1 MQKGSRKNS
10 IFNSQNLGR
19 SDSGFG
25 EFWSNC
31 GNLLP
36 MNQGSRRAIYAAFAA
51 NLGIAI
57 AKLIGAIIT
66 GSAGLLAETLHSLA
80 DTGNQALLLVG
91 GKRAGQKPSKRH
103 PFGYGSER
111 YFWSFVVALVLFSL
125 GGLFALYEGVQKLRN
140 PHEASHL
147 MLAII
152 ILLFAIALETVS
164 LRTALREA
172 NHSKL
177 RNESWWSYIKNSK
190 EPELP
195 VVLLED
201 FGAEIGLIFALSGV
215 IVASITDNSRWDALG
230 SLAIGVL
237 LIGIA
242 YVLAVK
248 MKSLLI
254 GEAATPEVQDLIT
267 AALINHRHVN
277 KIIHMK
283 TLHLGPDEI
292 LLAVKIEF
300 DHDLSV
306 AQLALAIDDAEA
318 RARTAVKQQLVIYI
332 EPDIVNPSRI
342 L

>member
-1 MQKGSRKNS
+1 
-10 IFNSQNLGR
+10 
-19 SDSGFG
+19 
-25 EFWSNC
+25 
-31 GNLLP
+31 

-66 GSAGLLAETLHSLA
+66 GSAGLLAETFHSLA

-91 GKRAGQKPSKRH
+91 GRRANRKPSKEH

-125 GGLFALYEGVQKLRN
+125 GGLFALYEGIQKLRN
-140 PHEASHL
+140 PHEASNL
-147 MLAII
+147 GLAII
-152 ILLFAIALETVS
+152 ILLFAIVLETFS
-164 LRTALREA
+164 LRTAVKEA
-172 NHSKL
+172 NKSKL
-177 RNESWWSYIKNSK
+177 RDVSWWSYIKNSK

-201 FGAEIGLIFALSGV
+201 IGAEIGLFLALIGV

-242 YVLAVK
+242 FVLAVN

-254 GEAATPEVQDLIT
+254 GEAATAEVQDLVT
-267 AALINHRHVN
+267 AALINHPHVN

-300 DHDLSV
+300 KHDLSIT
-306 AQLALAIDDAEA
+306 QLALEIDDAEV
-318 RARTAVKQQLVIYI
+318 RARNAVKQRLVIYI
-332 EPDIVNPSRI
+332 EPDIMNTSQI

>member
-1 MQKGSRKNS
+1 
-10 IFNSQNLGR
+10 
-19 SDSGFG
+19 
-25 EFWSNC
+25 
-31 GNLLP
+31 

-51 NLGIAI
+51 NFGIAI

-66 GSAGLLAETLHSLA
+66 GSAGLLAETFHSLA

-91 GKRAGQKPSKRH
+91 GRRAGQKPSSRH

-147 MLAII
+147 TLAII
-152 ILLFAIALETVS
+152 ILLFAILLESFS
-164 LRTALREA
+164 LWTALKEA
-172 NHSKL
+172 NKSKPKDV
-177 RNESWWSYIKNSK
+177 SWWAYVRNAK

-201 FGAEIGLIFALSGV
+201 FGAEIGLLFALIGV
-215 IVASITDNSRWDALG
+215 VVANITGDSRWDALG
-230 SLAIGVL
+230 SLAIGAL

-254 GEAATPEVQDLIT
+254 GEAATAQVQDSIT
-267 AALINHRHVN
+267 AALLNHSHVN
-277 KIIHMK
+277 KIIHMR
-283 TLHLGPDEI
+283 TMHLGPDEV

-300 DHDLSV
+300 DRDLSV
-306 AQLALAIDDAEA
+306 AQLALAIDDAEV
-318 RARTAVKQQLVIYI
+318 RARNAVKQRLVIYI
-332 EPDIVNPSRI
+332 EPDIMNSRQI

>member
-1 MQKGSRKNS
+1 
-10 IFNSQNLGR
+10 
-19 SDSGFG
+19 
-25 EFWSNC
+25 
-31 GNLLP
+31 

-66 GSAGLLAETLHSLA
+66 GSAGLLAETFHSLA

-91 GKRAGQKPSKRH
+91 GRRAERKASVEH

-125 GGLFALYEGVQKLRN
+125 GGLFALYEGVQKLQN

-147 MLAII
+147 RLAVI
-152 ILLFAIALETVS
+152 ILLFAIALESFS

-172 NHSKL
+172 KHSKPA
-177 RNESWWSYIKNSK
+177 NDSWWSYIKNSK

-201 FGAEIGLIFALSGV
+201 IGAEIGLVFALLGV
-215 IVASITDNSRWDALG
+215 IVASITGNSRWDALG

-254 GEAATPEVQDLIT
+254 GEAATSEVQDLVS
-267 AALINHRHVN
+267 ASLISHPDVI
-277 KIIHMK
+277 KIIHMR

-300 DHDLSV
+300 NRQLTV
-306 AQLALAIDDAEA
+306 TQLAMAIDDAEV
-318 RARTAVKQQLVIYI
+318 RARSAVRQRLVIYI
-332 EPDIVNPSRI
+332 EPDITDTSRI

>member
-1 MQKGSRKNS
+1 
-10 IFNSQNLGR
+10 
-19 SDSGFG
+19 
-25 EFWSNC
+25 
-31 GNLLP
+31 

-66 GSAGLLAETLHSLA
+66 GSAGLLAETFHSLA

-91 GKRAGQKPSKRH
+91 GRRANRKPSKEH

-125 GGLFALYEGVQKLRN
+125 GGLFALYEGIQKLRT
-140 PHEASHL
+140 PHEASNL
-147 MLAII
+147 GLAII
-152 ILLFAIALETVS
+152 ILLFAIVLETFS
-164 LRTALREA
+164 LRTAVKEA
-172 NHSKL
+172 NKSKL
-177 RNESWWSYIKNSK
+177 RDVSWWSYIKNSK

-201 FGAEIGLIFALSGV
+201 IGAEIGLFLALIGV

-230 SLAIGVL
+230 SLAIGAL

-242 YVLAVK
+242 FVLAVN

-254 GEAATPEVQDLIT
+254 GEAATAEVQDLVS
-267 AALINHRHVN
+267 AALINHPHVN

-300 DHDLSV
+300 KHDLSIT
-306 AQLALAIDDAEA
+306 QLALEIDDAEV
-318 RARTAVKQQLVIYI
+318 RARNAVKQRLVIYI
-332 EPDIVNPSRI
+332 EPDIMNTSQI

>member
-1 MQKGSRKNS
+1 
-10 IFNSQNLGR
+10 
-19 SDSGFG
+19 
-25 EFWSNC
+25 
-31 GNLLP
+31 

-66 GSAGLLAETLHSLA
+66 GSAGLLAETFHSLA

-91 GKRAGQKPSKRH
+91 GRRADRKPSKEH

-125 GGLFALYEGVQKLRN
+125 GGLFALFEGVQKLGN
-140 PHEASHL
+140 PHQASHL
-147 MLAII
+147 GLAII
-152 ILLFAIALETVS
+152 ILLFAIVLESFS
-164 LRTALREA
+164 LGTALREA
-172 NHSKL
+172 KHSKL
-177 RNESWWSYIKNSK
+177 PDVSWWSYVRNAK

-201 FGAEIGLIFALSGV
+201 FGAEIGLLFALIGV
-215 IVASITDNSRWDALG
+215 IVARITGNSRWDALG
-230 SLAIGVL
+230 SLAIGAL

-254 GEAATPEVQDLIT
+254 GEAATSEVQDLIST
-267 AALINHRHVN
+267 ALINHPHVN
-277 KIIHMK
+277 KIIHMR
-283 TLHLGPDEI
+283 TLHLGPDEL

-300 DHDLSV
+300 NRDLSV
-306 AQLALAIDDAEA
+306 TQLALAIDDAEV
-318 RARTAVKQQLVIYI
+318 RARNAVKQRLVIYI
-332 EPDIVNPSRI
+332 EPDIMNSRRI

>member
-1 MQKGSRKNS
+1 
-10 IFNSQNLGR
+10 
-19 SDSGFG
+19 
-25 EFWSNC
+25 
-31 GNLLP
+31 
-36 MNQGSRRAIYAAFAA
+36 MNQGSRRAVYAAFAA

-66 GSAGLLAETLHSLA
+66 GSAGLLAETFHSLA

-91 GKRAGQKPSKRH
+91 GRRADRAPSTKH
-103 PFGYGSER
+103 PFGYGAER

-140 PHEASHL
+140 PHQASHL
-147 MLAII
+147 ILAII
-152 ILLFAIALETVS
+152 ILLFAIVLESFS
-164 LRTALREA
+164 LGTALKVARQ
-172 NHSKL
+172 SKPKDL
-177 RNESWWSYIKNSK
+177 SWWSYIKNSK

-201 FGAEIGLIFALSGV
+201 LGAEIGLLFALIGV
-215 IVASITDNSRWDALG
+215 IVASITGNSRWDALG
-230 SLAIGVL
+230 SLAIGAL

-242 YVLAVK
+242 CVLAIE

-254 GEAATPEVQDLIT
+254 GEAATPEVQNLIT
-267 AALINHRHVN
+267 DALTNHPHVN

-283 TLHLGPDEI
+283 TMHLGPDEI

-300 DHDLSV
+300 DRDLSI
-306 AQLALAIDDAEA
+306 AQLALAIDDAEV
-318 RARTAVKQQLVIYI
+318 RARNAVKQRLIIYI
-332 EPDIVNPSRI
+332 EPDIVNSRRI

>member
-1 MQKGSRKNS
+1 
-10 IFNSQNLGR
+10 
-19 SDSGFG
+19 
-25 EFWSNC
+25 
-31 GNLLP
+31 

-51 NLGIAI
+51 NFGIAI

-66 GSAGLLAETLHSLA
+66 GSAGLLAETFHSLA

-91 GKRAGQKPSKRH
+91 GRRANRKPSKEH

-125 GGLFALYEGVQKLRN
+125 GGLFALYEGVQKLRH

-147 MLAII
+147 RLAII
-152 ILLFAIALETVS
+152 ILIFAIVLETFS
-164 LRTALREA
+164 LRTAVREA
-172 NHSKL
+172 NKIKS
-177 RNESWWSYIKNSK
+177 RDVSWWNFIKNSK

-201 FGAEIGLIFALSGV
+201 IGAEIGLFLALFGV
-215 IVASITDNSRWDALG
+215 IAASVTDDSRWDSIG

-242 YVLAVK
+242 FVLAVN

-254 GEAATPEVQDLIT
+254 GEAATGEVLDIVT
-267 AALINHRHVN
+267 SALTDNPLVN

-300 DHDLSV
+300 NRDLSV
-306 AQLALAIDDAEA
+306 TQLALAINEAEV
-318 RARTAVKQQLVIYI
+318 RARNAVKQRLVIYI
-332 EPDIVNPSRI
+332 EPDIMNSSPI

>member
-1 MQKGSRKNS
+1 
-10 IFNSQNLGR
+10 
-19 SDSGFG
+19 
-25 EFWSNC
+25 
-31 GNLLP
+31 

-91 GKRAGQKPSKRH
+91 GRRARRKPSEAH

-125 GGLFALYEGVQKLRN
+125 GGMFALYEGVQKLRH

-147 MLAII
+147 LLAVI
-152 ILLFAIALETVS
+152 ILIFAILLETFS
-164 LRTALREA
+164 LRTALKEA
-172 NHSKL
+172 NHSKP
-177 RNESWWSYIKNSK
+177 RDMSWWSYIRNAK

-201 FGAEIGLIFALSGV
+201 FGAEIGLLFALAGV
-215 IVASITDNSRWDALG
+215 TVASITGDSRWDALG

-242 YVLAVK
+242 FVLAVK

-254 GEAATPEVQDLIT
+254 GEAATSEVQNLLT
-267 AALINHRHVN
+267 AALTNHHHVH

-283 TLHLGPDEI
+283 TLHLGPDEV

-300 DHDLSV
+300 DRDLSI
-306 AQLALAIDDAEA
+306 AQLALAIDDAEV
-318 RARTAVKQQLVIYI
+318 RARNAVKQKLVIYI
-332 EPDIVNPSRI
+332 EPDIMNARQI

>member
-1 MQKGSRKNS
+1 
-10 IFNSQNLGR
+10 
-19 SDSGFG
+19 
-25 EFWSNC
+25 
-31 GNLLP
+31 

-66 GSAGLLAETLHSLA
+66 GSAGLLAETFHSLA

-91 GKRAGQKPSKRH
+91 GRRANRKPSKEH

-125 GGLFALYEGVQKLRN
+125 GGLFALYEGIQKLRN
-140 PHEASHL
+140 PHEASNL
-147 MLAII
+147 GLAII
-152 ILLFAIALETVS
+152 ILLFAIVLETFS
-164 LRTALREA
+164 LRTAVKEA
-172 NHSKL
+172 NKSKL
-177 RNESWWSYIKNSK
+177 RDVSWWSYIKNSK

-201 FGAEIGLIFALSGV
+201 IGAEIGLFLALIGV

-242 YVLAVK
+242 FVLAVN

-254 GEAATPEVQDLIT
+254 GEAATAEVQDLVS
-267 AALINHRHVN
+267 AALINHPHVN

-300 DHDLSV
+300 KHDLSIT
-306 AQLALAIDDAEA
+306 QLALEIDDAEV
-318 RARTAVKQQLVIYI
+318 RARNAVKQRLVIYI
-332 EPDIVNPSRI
+332 EPDIMNTSQI

>member
-1 MQKGSRKNS
+1 
-10 IFNSQNLGR
+10 
-19 SDSGFG
+19 
-25 EFWSNC
+25 
-31 GNLLP
+31 

-66 GSAGLLAETLHSLA
+66 GSAGLLAETFHSLA

-91 GKRAGQKPSKRH
+91 GRRANRKPSKEH

-125 GGLFALYEGVQKLRN
+125 GGLFALYEGIQKLLN
-140 PHEASHL
+140 PHEASNL
-147 MLAII
+147 GLAII
-152 ILLFAIALETVS
+152 ILLFAIVLETFS
-164 LRTALREA
+164 LRTAVKEA
-172 NHSKL
+172 NKSKL
-177 RNESWWSYIKNSK
+177 RDVSWWSYIKNSK

-201 FGAEIGLIFALSGV
+201 IGAEIGLFLALIGV

-230 SLAIGVL
+230 SLAIGAL

-242 YVLAVK
+242 FVLAVN

-254 GEAATPEVQDLIT
+254 GEAATAEVQDLVS
-267 AALINHRHVN
+267 AALINHPHVN

-300 DHDLSV
+300 KHDLSIT
-306 AQLALAIDDAEA
+306 QLALEIDDAEV
-318 RARTAVKQQLVIYI
+318 RARNAVKQRLVIYI
-332 EPDIVNPSRI
+332 EPDIMNTSRI

>member
-1 MQKGSRKNS
+1 
-10 IFNSQNLGR
+10 
-19 SDSGFG
+19 
-25 EFWSNC
+25 
-31 GNLLP
+31 

-57 AKLIGAIIT
+57 AKLVGAIIT
-66 GSAGLLAETLHSLA
+66 GSAGLLAETFHSLA

-91 GKRAGQKPSKRH
+91 GRRANRKPSKEH

-125 GGLFALYEGVQKLRN
+125 GGLFALYEGVQKLRH

-147 MLAII
+147 RLAII
-152 ILLFAIALETVS
+152 ILIFAIVLETFS
-164 LRTALREA
+164 LRTAVREA
-172 NHSKL
+172 NKSKSHDV
-177 RNESWWSYIKNSK
+177 SWWSFIKNSK

-201 FGAEIGLIFALSGV
+201 IGAEIGLFLALFGV
-215 IVASITDNSRWDALG
+215 IVASITDNSRWDSVG

-242 YVLAVK
+242 FVLAVN

-254 GEAATPEVQDLIT
+254 GEAAAAEVLDLVT
-267 AALINHRHVN
+267 AALVDHPLVN

-283 TLHLGPDEI
+283 TLHLGPEEI

-300 DHDLSV
+300 NRDLSV
-306 AQLALAIDDAEA
+306 TQLALAINDAEL
-318 RARTAVKQQLVIYI
+318 RARNAVKQRLVIYI
-332 EPDIVNPSRI
+332 EPDIMNSSPI

>member
-1 MQKGSRKNS
+1 
-10 IFNSQNLGR
+10 
-19 SDSGFG
+19 
-25 EFWSNC
+25 
-31 GNLLP
+31 

-66 GSAGLLAETLHSLA
+66 GSAGLLAETFHSLA

-91 GKRAGQKPSKRH
+91 GRRANRKPSKEH

-125 GGLFALYEGVQKLRN
+125 GGLFALYEGIQKLRN
-140 PHEASHL
+140 PHEASNL
-147 MLAII
+147 GLAII
-152 ILLFAIALETVS
+152 ILLFAIVLETFS
-164 LRTALREA
+164 LRTAVKEA
-172 NHSKL
+172 NKSKL
-177 RNESWWSYIKNSK
+177 RDVSWWSYIKNSK

-201 FGAEIGLIFALSGV
+201 IGAEIGLFLALIGV

-230 SLAIGVL
+230 SLAIGAL

-242 YVLAVK
+242 FVLAVN

-254 GEAATPEVQDLIT
+254 GEAATAEVQDLVT
-267 AALINHRHVN
+267 AALINHPHVN

-300 DHDLSV
+300 KHDLSIT
-306 AQLALAIDDAEA
+306 QLALEIDDAEV
-318 RARTAVKQQLVIYI
+318 RARNAVKQRLVIYI
-332 EPDIVNPSRI
+332 EPDIMNTSQI

>member
-1 MQKGSRKNS
+1 
-10 IFNSQNLGR
+10 
-19 SDSGFG
+19 
-25 EFWSNC
+25 
-31 GNLLP
+31 

-91 GKRAGQKPSKRH
+91 GKRAARKPSTRH

-125 GGLFALYEGVQKLRN
+125 GGLFALYEGVQKLQN

-172 NHSKL
+172 NHTKPQDV
-177 RNESWWSYIKNSK
+177 SWWSYIKNAK

-201 FGAEIGLIFALSGV
+201 FGAEIGLAFALIGI
-215 IVASITDNSRWDALG
+215 IVASITGNSRWDALG
-230 SLAIGVL
+230 SLAIGAL

-267 AALINHRHVN
+267 TALINHHHVN

-300 DHDLSV
+300 NRDLSV
-306 AQLALAIDDAEA
+306 AQLALAIDDAEV
-318 RARTAVKQQLVIYI
+318 RARNAVKQQLVIYI

>member
-1 MQKGSRKNS
+1 
-10 IFNSQNLGR
+10 
-19 SDSGFG
+19 
-25 EFWSNC
+25 
-31 GNLLP
+31 

-66 GSAGLLAETLHSLA
+66 GSAGLLAETFHSLA

-91 GKRAGQKPSKRH
+91 GRRANRKPSKEH

-140 PHEASHL
+140 PHEASNL
-147 MLAII
+147 GLAII
-152 ILLFAIALETVS
+152 ILLFAIVLETFS
-164 LRTALREA
+164 LRTAVREA
-172 NHSKL
+172 NKSKA
-177 RNESWWSYIKNSK
+177 RDVSWWSYIKNSK

-201 FGAEIGLIFALSGV
+201 IGAEIGLFLALIGV
-215 IVASITDNSRWDALG
+215 VVASITDNSRWDALG
-230 SLAIGVL
+230 SLAIGAL
-237 LIGIA
+237 LIAIA

-254 GEAATPEVQDLIT
+254 GEAATSEVEDLVS
-267 AALINHRHVN
+267 AALINHPHVN

-300 DHDLSV
+300 NRDLSV
-306 AQLALAIDDAEA
+306 PQLALEINEAEV
-318 RARTAVKQQLVIYI
+318 RARNAVKQRLVIYI
-332 EPDIVNPSRI
+332 EPDIMNSAQI

>member
-1 MQKGSRKNS
+1 
-10 IFNSQNLGR
+10 
-19 SDSGFG
+19 
-25 EFWSNC
+25 
-31 GNLLP
+31 

-91 GKRAGQKPSKRH
+91 GRRARRKPSEAH

-125 GGLFALYEGVQKLRN
+125 GGMFALYEGVQKLRH

-147 MLAII
+147 MLAVI
-152 ILLFAIALETVS
+152 ILIFAILLETFS
-164 LRTALREA
+164 LRTALKEA
-172 NHSKL
+172 NHSKP
-177 RNESWWSYIKNSK
+177 RDMSWWSYIRNAK

-201 FGAEIGLIFALSGV
+201 FGAEIGLLFALAGV
-215 IVASITDNSRWDALG
+215 TVASITGNSRWDALG

-242 YVLAVK
+242 FVLAVK

-254 GEAATPEVQDLIT
+254 GEAATPEVQNLLTT
-267 AALINHRHVN
+267 ALTNHHHVH

-283 TLHLGPDEI
+283 TLHLGPDEV

-300 DHDLSV
+300 DRDLSI
-306 AQLALAIDDAEA
+306 AQLALAIDDAEV
-318 RARTAVKQQLVIYI
+318 RARNAVKQKLVIYI
-332 EPDIVNPSRI
+332 EPDIMNARQI

>member
-1 MQKGSRKNS
+1 
-10 IFNSQNLGR
+10 
-19 SDSGFG
+19 
-25 EFWSNC
+25 
-31 GNLLP
+31 

-51 NLGIAI
+51 NLSIAI

-66 GSAGLLAETLHSLA
+66 GSAGLLAETFHSLA

-91 GKRAGQKPSKRH
+91 GRRAGQKPSSRH

-125 GGLFALYEGVQKLRN
+125 GGLFALYEGVQKLRK

-147 MLAII
+147 TLAII
-152 ILLFAIALETVS
+152 ILLLAILLESFS
-164 LRTALREA
+164 LWTALKEA
-172 NHSKL
+172 RRSKPKDV
-177 RNESWWSYIKNSK
+177 SWWNYIKNAK

-201 FGAEIGLIFALSGV
+201 LGAEIGLLFALIGV
-215 IVASITDNSRWDALG
+215 VVTNITGDSRWDALG
-230 SLAIGVL
+230 SLAIGAL

-254 GEAATPEVQDLIT
+254 GEAATSEVQDSIT
-267 AALINHRHVN
+267 AALLNHAHVN

-283 TLHLGPDEI
+283 TMHLGPDEV

-300 DHDLSV
+300 DRDLSV
-306 AQLALAIDDAEA
+306 TQLALAIDDAEV
-318 RARTAVKQQLVIYI
+318 RARNAVRQRLVVYI
-332 EPDIVNPSRI
+332 EPDIMNSRQI

>member
-1 MQKGSRKNS
+1 MAILIHAQWRKTV
-10 IFNSQNLGR
+10 
-19 SDSGFG
+19 
-25 EFWSNC
+25 
-31 GNLLP
+31 
-36 MNQGSRRAIYAAFAA
+36 NQGSRRAIYAAFAA

-66 GSAGLLAETLHSLA
+66 GSAGLLAETFHSLA

-91 GKRAGQKPSKRH
+91 GRRAERKASEEH

-125 GGLFALYEGVQKLRN
+125 GGLFALFEGVQKLRD

-147 MLAII
+147 RLAVF
-152 ILLFAIALETVS
+152 ILIVAIVLESIS
-164 LRTALREA
+164 LRTAVREA
-172 NHSKL
+172 KHSKPSD
-177 RNESWWSYIKNSK
+177 ESWWSYIRKSK

-201 FGAEIGLIFALSGV
+201 IGAEIGLIFALIGV
-215 IVASITDNSRWDALG
+215 IVASVTGNSRWDALG

-237 LIGIA
+237 LIAIA

-254 GEAATPEVQDLIT
+254 GEAATSEVQQHVT
-267 AALINHRHVN
+267 AALIGHPDVIR
-277 KIIHMK
+277 IIHMR

-300 DHDLSV
+300 NRQLSV
-306 AQLALAIDDAEA
+306 TQLAKAIDDAEV
-318 RARTAVKQQLVIYI
+318 RARDAIHQRLVIYI
-332 EPDIVNPSRI
+332 EPDIMDTSRT

>member
-1 MQKGSRKNS
+1 
-10 IFNSQNLGR
+10 
-19 SDSGFG
+19 
-25 EFWSNC
+25 
-31 GNLLP
+31 

-57 AKLIGAIIT
+57 AKLIGAMIT
-66 GSAGLLAETLHSLA
+66 GSAGLLAETFHSLA

-91 GKRAGQKPSKRH
+91 GRRAGRKPSKEH
-103 PFGYGSER
+103 PFGYGAER

-125 GGLFALYEGVQKLRN
+125 GGLFALYEGVQKLRH

-152 ILLFAIALETVS
+152 ILLFAIVLESFS
-164 LRTALREA
+164 LGTALKEA
-172 NHSKL
+172 NRSKP
-177 RNESWWSYIKNSK
+177 RDMSWWSYVKNAK

-201 FGAEIGLIFALSGV
+201 FGAEIGLLFALIGV
-215 IVASITDNSRWDALG
+215 VVASITGNSRWDALG

-254 GEAATPEVQDLIT
+254 GEAATSEVQKLIT
-267 AALINHRHVN
+267 AALTNDPHVN
-277 KIIHMK
+277 KVIHMR
-283 TLHLGPDEI
+283 TMHLGPDEV

-300 DHDLSV
+300 NRDLSV
-306 AQLALAIDDAEA
+306 AQLALAIDDVEV
-318 RARTAVKQQLVIYI
+318 RARNAVKQRLVIYI
-332 EPDIVNPSRI
+332 EPDIMNARHMV
-342 L
+342 

>member
-1 MQKGSRKNS
+1 
-10 IFNSQNLGR
+10 
-19 SDSGFG
+19 
-25 EFWSNC
+25 
-31 GNLLP
+31 

-66 GSAGLLAETLHSLA
+66 GSAGLLAETFHSLA

-91 GKRAGQKPSKRH
+91 GRRAGQKPSSRH

-125 GGLFALYEGVQKLRN
+125 GGLFALYEGVQKLRK

-147 MLAII
+147 TLAII
-152 ILLFAIALETVS
+152 ILLLAILLESFS
-164 LRTALREA
+164 LWTALKEA
-172 NHSKL
+172 RRSKPKDV
-177 RNESWWSYIKNSK
+177 SWWNYIKNAK

-201 FGAEIGLIFALSGV
+201 LGAEIGLLFALIGV
-215 IVASITDNSRWDALG
+215 VVTNITGDSRWDALG
-230 SLAIGVL
+230 SLAIGAL

-254 GEAATPEVQDLIT
+254 GEAATSEVQDSIT
-267 AALINHRHVN
+267 AALLNHAHVN

-283 TLHLGPDEI
+283 TMHLGPDEV

-300 DHDLSV
+300 DRDLSV
-306 AQLALAIDDAEA
+306 TQLALAIDDAEV
-318 RARTAVKQQLVIYI
+318 RARNAVRQRLVVYI
-332 EPDIVNPSRI
+332 EPDIMNSRQI

>member
-1 MQKGSRKNS
+1 
-10 IFNSQNLGR
+10 
-19 SDSGFG
+19 
-25 EFWSNC
+25 
-31 GNLLP
+31 

-57 AKLIGAIIT
+57 AKSIGAIIT
-66 GSAGLLAETLHSLA
+66 GSAGLLAETFHSLA

-91 GKRAGQKPSKRH
+91 GRKAERKASEEH

-125 GGLFALYEGVQKLRN
+125 GGLFALFEGVQKLRD

-147 MLAII
+147 RLAIL
-152 ILLFAIALETVS
+152 ILIVAIVLESIS
-164 LRTALREA
+164 LRTAIREA
-172 NHSKL
+172 KHSKPPGA
-177 RNESWWSYIKNSK
+177 SWWSYIRKSK

-201 FGAEIGLIFALSGV
+201 IGAEIGLIFALIGV
-215 IVASITDNSRWDALG
+215 IVASVTGNSRWDALG
-230 SLAIGVL
+230 SLAIGFL
-237 LIGIA
+237 LIAIA

-254 GEAATPEVQDLIT
+254 GEAAKSEVQRLLT
-267 AALINHRHVN
+267 EALIAHADVIR
-277 KIIHMK
+277 IIHMR

-292 LLAVKIEF
+292 LLAAKIEF
-300 DHDLSV
+300 NRQLSV
-306 AQLALAIDDAEA
+306 TQLAKAIDDAEV
-318 RARTAVKQQLVIYI
+318 RVRNAVHQRLVIYI
-332 EPDIVNPSRI
+332 EPDIMDTSRT

>member
-1 MQKGSRKNS
+1 
-10 IFNSQNLGR
+10 
-19 SDSGFG
+19 
-25 EFWSNC
+25 
-31 GNLLP
+31 
-36 MNQGSRRAIYAAFAA
+36 MNQGSRRAIYSAFAA

-66 GSAGLLAETLHSLA
+66 GSAGLLAETFHSLA

-91 GKRAGQKPSKRH
+91 GRRADRKPSKEH

-125 GGLFALYEGVQKLRN
+125 GGLFALFEGVQKLRN
-140 PHEASHL
+140 PHQASHL
-147 MLAII
+147 GLAII
-152 ILLFAIALETVS
+152 ILIFAIVLES
-164 LRTALREA
+164 LSLATALREA
-172 NHSKL
+172 KHSKL
-177 RNESWWSYIKNSK
+177 PDVSWWSYVRNAK

-201 FGAEIGLIFALSGV
+201 FGAEIGLLFALIGV
-215 IVASITDNSRWDALG
+215 IVASVTGNSRWDALG

-242 YVLAVK
+242 FVLAVK

-254 GEAATPEVQDLIT
+254 GEAATSEVQDLIST
-267 AALINHRHVN
+267 ALINQPHVN
-277 KIIHMK
+277 KIIHMR
-283 TLHLGPDEI
+283 TLHLGPDEV

-300 DHDLSV
+300 NRDLSV
-306 AQLALAIDDAEA
+306 AQLALAIDDAEV
-318 RARTAVKQQLVIYI
+318 RARNAVKQRLVIYI
-332 EPDIVNPSRI
+332 EPDIINSRRI

>member
-1 MQKGSRKNS
+1 
-10 IFNSQNLGR
+10 
-19 SDSGFG
+19 
-25 EFWSNC
+25 
-31 GNLLP
+31 

-66 GSAGLLAETLHSLA
+66 GSAGLLAETFHSLA

-91 GKRAGQKPSKRH
+91 GRRAKRKPSKEH

-140 PHEASHL
+140 PHEASNL
-147 MLAII
+147 GLAII
-152 ILLFAIALETVS
+152 ILTFAIVLETFS
-164 LRTALREA
+164 LRTAVKEA
-172 NHSKL
+172 NKSKV
-177 RNESWWSYIKNSK
+177 RDVSWWSYIKNSK

-201 FGAEIGLIFALSGV
+201 FGAEIGLFLALLGV

-230 SLAIGVL
+230 SLAIGAL

-242 YVLAVK
+242 FVLAVK

-254 GEAATPEVQDLIT
+254 GEAATAEVQTLVS
-267 AALINHRHVN
+267 AALINHPHVN

-300 DHDLSV
+300 NRELSIT
-306 AQLALAIDDAEA
+306 QLALEIDDAEV
-318 RARTAVKQQLVIYI
+318 RARNAVKQRLVIYI
-332 EPDIVNPSRI
+332 EPDIMNSSQV

>member
-1 MQKGSRKNS
+1 
-10 IFNSQNLGR
+10 
-19 SDSGFG
+19 
-25 EFWSNC
+25 
-31 GNLLP
+31 

-66 GSAGLLAETLHSLA
+66 GSAGLLAETFHSLA

-91 GKRAGQKPSKRH
+91 GRRANRKPTKEH

-125 GGLFALYEGVQKLRN
+125 GGLFALYEGTQKLRN
-140 PHEASHL
+140 PHEASNL
-147 MLAII
+147 GLAII
-152 ILLFAIALETVS
+152 ILLFAIVLETFS
-164 LRTALREA
+164 LRTAVKEA
-172 NHSKL
+172 NKSKA
-177 RNESWWSYIKNSK
+177 RDMSWWSYIKNSK

-201 FGAEIGLIFALSGV
+201 IGAEIGLFLALIGV
-215 IVASITDNSRWDALG
+215 VVASITGDSRWDALG
-230 SLAIGVL
+230 SLAIGAL
-237 LIGIA
+237 LIAIA
-242 YVLAVK
+242 YVLAVN

-254 GEAATPEVQDLIT
+254 GEAATSEVEDLVSV
-267 AALINHRHVN
+267 ALINHPHVN

-300 DHDLSV
+300 NRDLSV
-306 AQLALAIDDAEA
+306 PQLALEIDEAEV
-318 RARTAVKQQLVIYI
+318 RARNAVKQRLVIYI
-332 EPDIVNPSRI
+332 EPDIMNSAQI

>member
-1 MQKGSRKNS
+1 MAILIHAQWRKTV
-10 IFNSQNLGR
+10 
-19 SDSGFG
+19 
-25 EFWSNC
+25 
-31 GNLLP
+31 
-36 MNQGSRRAIYAAFAA
+36 NQGSRRAIYAAFAA

-66 GSAGLLAETLHSLA
+66 GSAGLLAETFHSLA

-91 GKRAGQKPSKRH
+91 GRKAERKASEEH

-147 MLAII
+147 RLAII
-152 ILLFAIALETVS
+152 ILLFAIVLETFS
-164 LRTALREA
+164 LRTAVREA
-172 NHSKL
+172 NKSKP
-177 RNESWWSYIKNSK
+177 RNVSWWSYIKNSK

-201 FGAEIGLIFALSGV
+201 IGAEIGLFLALIGV

-237 LIGIA
+237 LIVIA
-242 YVLAVK
+242 FVLAVN

-254 GEAATPEVQDLIT
+254 GEAATSEVQDLVS
-267 AALINHRHVN
+267 AALVGHPLVIR
-277 KIIHMK
+277 IIHMK
-283 TLHLGPDEI
+283 TLHLGPEEI

-300 DHDLSV
+300 NHELSV
-306 AQLALAIDDAEA
+306 TQLALAINDAEV
-318 RARTAVKQQLVIYI
+318 RARNAIHQRLVIYI
-332 EPDIVNPSRI
+332 EPDIMGTSRT

>member
-1 MQKGSRKNS
+1 
-10 IFNSQNLGR
+10 
-19 SDSGFG
+19 
-25 EFWSNC
+25 
-31 GNLLP
+31 

-91 GKRAGQKPSKRH
+91 GRRAGRTPSKEH
-103 PFGYGSER
+103 PFGYGAER

-164 LRTALREA
+164 LRTALKEA
-172 NHSKL
+172 SQFKP
-177 RNESWWSYIKNSK
+177 RDVSWWNYIKNAK

-201 FGAEIGLIFALSGV
+201 CGAEIGLLFALIGV
-215 IVASITDNSRWDALG
+215 ITANITGNSRWDALG
-230 SLAIGVL
+230 SLAIGAL

-242 YVLAVK
+242 FVLAVK

-267 AALINHRHVN
+267 AALINHPHVN
-277 KIIHMK
+277 KVIHMR

-300 DHDLSV
+300 NCDLSV

-318 RARTAVKQQLVIYI
+318 RARNAVKQRLVIYI
-332 EPDIVNPSRI
+332 EPDIMNSPRI
-342 L
+342 M